1 MSEHAAPVNRHPVAM
16 FEIIARNQAAMQ
28 RFYHQ
33 VFGWN
38 YQTGG
43 AGFAYV
49 HFPVRVQPLLGGI
62 GQADPSTPGF
72 EPGHNFY
79 LLVDNL
85 EKTIADAIAA
95 GGTQYMAPA
104 AADGYRFA
112 MIQDPEGNPV
122 GLIEPFER

>member
-1 MSEHAAPVNRHPVAM
+1 MSDRAPPSNRHPVAM
-16 FEIIARNQAAMQ
+16 FEIIARDQQAMQ
-28 RFYHQ
+28 RFYSQ
-33 VFGWN
+33 VFGWD
-38 YQTGG
+38 YQVGG

-49 HFPVRVQPLLGGI
+49 HFPVRVQSLLGGI

-79 LLVDNL
+79 LLV
-85 EKTIADAIAA
+85 ERFETTIAAAIAA
-95 GGTQYMAPA
+95 GGAQHMAPA

-112 MIQDPEGNPV
+112 MIRDPEGNPV